1 MAENLNFTDRVLPH
15 SKEAEQSVLGSMLS
29 SPQAVGAACEILK
42 PDDFFFGQ
50 NKEVYAAILELFNE
64 NDTNIS
70 PSCHLST
77 LSTSNHTTRVDSVKS
92 KGFEALR
99 AVRQLP
105 PHANKSINH
114 IFSDESNYYKD
125 GDEHDDGLN
134 VVYCMETL

>member
-1 MAENLNFTDRVLPH
+1 MKIRAYIMFLLCLF
-15 SKEAEQSVLGSMLS
+15 QLS
-29 SPQAVGAACEILK
+29 LYAQQTAQVTLTITLHPIQIM
-42 PDDFFFGQ
+42 
-50 NKEVYAAILELFNE
+50 EVVPSDIQKLELFNE

-77 LSTSNHTTRVDSVKS
+77 FSTSNHTTRVDSVKS